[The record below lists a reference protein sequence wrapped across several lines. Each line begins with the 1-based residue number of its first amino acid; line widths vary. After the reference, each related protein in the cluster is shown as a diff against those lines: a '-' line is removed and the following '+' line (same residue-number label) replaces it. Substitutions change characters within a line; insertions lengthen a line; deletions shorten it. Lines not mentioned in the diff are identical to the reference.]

1 VLSKAQ
7 FLFHCICV
15 EIIICSS
22 MADLRFLHG
31 KRTSTATHVALRGN
45 CSFLGTSTVGD
56 ITTGAI
62 ARDLVILADTST

>member
-1 VLSKAQ
+1 
-7 FLFHCICV
+7 
-15 EIIICSS
+15 